1 MMPSGIQPGAVT
13 AADVMH
19 QLGELGRDVRDA
31 RGELGAANTR
41 LAVIDVRTAA
51 AAGDLADHETR
62 IRVLEQFRNKVLGI
76 AIVVGMGSGAV
87 SGLVG
92 YVLGHLH

>member
-1 MMPSGIQPGAVT
+1 MTPGTVT
-13 AADVMH
+13 AADVMQ
-19 QLGELGRDVRDA
+19 QLGELGRD
-31 RGELGAANTR
+31 LGTANTR
-41 LAVIDVRTAA
+41 LAVIDERTANA
-51 AAGDLADHETR
+51 AHDLGDHESR

-76 AIVVGMGSGAV
+76 AIVVSIASGAA